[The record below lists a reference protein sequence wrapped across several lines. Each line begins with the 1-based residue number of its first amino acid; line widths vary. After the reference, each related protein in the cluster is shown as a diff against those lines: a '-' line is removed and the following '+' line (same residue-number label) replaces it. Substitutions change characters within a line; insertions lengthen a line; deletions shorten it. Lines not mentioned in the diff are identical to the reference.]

1 MLRRAWSRA
10 GAKPGARP
18 GAEIEAAPA
27 AAPGTSIVVAAAVQ
41 VSVGVPVDD
50 LISAA
55 RAGNLDPVYVL
66 TSDHPILLERA
77 IAAIRDAAVPPEWRG
92 FNYDVVEGK
101 PTGQRIVSLAQTLP
115 MMAQRRLIYVR
126 ELGTM
131 SADDAEPLL
140 AYLASPNPSTVLV
153 AQSSKVDKRQKLY
166 AQLSKKGWLHTLTAP
181 RQLGSWVQ
189 KEARDAKVAVEPAAI
204 SRLIDVVGADL
215 SRLSLA
221 VAQLGLYAG
230 DRPVTADD
238 VDDLIADTRERSV
251 FELTDSIGEG
261 DLEAALA
268 GVAKLCDQRES
279 AVGVVAMLARYVRQV
294 RALHSAVARNLPRG
308 QWAAEVG
315 VPPFVIDKLAAH
327 ARRLTPELSA
337 RALAN
342 LAAAD
347 RALKGDP
354 FLTGPFTGPQLKTL
368 GRELGERIVLERL
381 VASMIPP
388 APPRRAPTSGPGPG
402 FRRNP

>member
-1 MLRRAWSRA
+1 MLRAMDD
-10 GAKPGARP
+10 
-18 GAEIEAAPA
+18 
-27 AAPGTSIVVAAAVQ
+27 IVA
-41 VSVGVPVDD
+41 
-50 LISAA
+50 AA

-66 TSDHPILLERA
+66 TSEHAILLERA
-77 IAAIRDAAVPPEWRG
+77 LVAIRDAAVPPETRG

-101 PTGQRIVSLAQTLP
+101 PTGQRIVALAQTLP
-115 MMAQRRLIYVR
+115 MMARRRMIYVR
-126 ELGTM
+126 ELGGM

-166 AQLSKKGWLHTLTAP
+166 STLGKKGWLHTLTAP
-181 RQLGSWVQ
+181 RQLQGWVQ
-189 KEARDAKVAVEPAAI
+189 KEAVAAKVAIEPPAI
-204 SRLIDVVGADL
+204 ARLIDVVGSDL

-251 FELTDSIGEG
+251 FELIDTIGDG
-261 DLEAALA
+261 DLEGALSA
-268 GVAKLCDQRES
+268 VAKLCDQRES
-279 AVGVVAMLARYVRQV
+279 AVGVVAMLARYIRQV
-294 RALHSAVARNLPRG
+294 RALHSASARGLPRN

-327 ARRLTPELSA
+327 ARRLTPELAA
-337 RALAN
+337 RATTS

-347 RALKGDP
+347 RALKGDIS
-354 FLTGPFTGPQLKTL
+354 LTGAFTGPQMKTL
-368 GRELGERIVLERL
+368 GRELGERIFLERL
-381 VASMIPP
+381 VTSMVSGGS
-388 APPRRAPTSGPGPG
+388 ARGGGSAGPGSPGAGPRGYGSPPSNQG
-402 FRRNP
+402 FRRSS